1 MRPSR
6 GVAGRC
12 AHKPRVRAAG
22 GAIAG
27 VLTSETFPLPSIA
40 AFRSM
45 NRVTKEGAMI
55 RRRLATVFL
64 ALLVASPVLAQTGQI
79 NGVIT
84 DNTGAVVPGVTVKA
98 VEVATGLSR
107 DSVTGADGRQEE
119 DRQCER
125 RPPCPPHARS
135 SKVTGGPTTSN
146 SAHGSP

>member
-12 AHKPRVRAAG
+12 AHQPRVRAAG

-27 VLTSETFPLPSIA
+27 VLTSQPFPPSIA

-55 RRRLATVFL
+55 RRRLVTVFL

-84 DNTGAVVPGVTVKA
+84 DNTGAVVPVFFFKEVTA
-98 VEVATGLSR
+98 YEV
-107 DSVTGADGRQEE
+107 
-119 DRQCER
+119 
-125 RPPCPPHARS
+125 
-135 SKVTGGPTTSN
+135 
-146 SAHGSP
+146 